1 MTFKKH
7 SKPPVPSYQLIEDIA
22 DDIFNI
28 RIDDGEAA
36 GLVYR
41 YGRVRFFEDT
51 ENGVLRIKFNYQL
64 IHNPTPLTQQQIES
78 ILSVIIDDM
87 LQKEQALYGQN

>member
-1 MTFKKH
+1 MISKKPTR
-7 SKPPVPSYQLIEDIA
+7 PPVPMYQLIEDIA

-28 RIDDGEAA
+28 RIDDGDAA

-51 ENGVLRIKFNYQL
+51 ENQQLRIKFNYQL
-64 IHNPTPLTQQQIES
+64 IHNPTQLTQEQIES

-87 LQKEQALYGQN
+87 LQREQAFYGQN